1 MEVEALVVVFG
12 ALGEAA
18 AGPDFAVSL
27 VVVRSALAVLGS
39 AEEVEVDV
47 VRL

>member
-1 MEVEALVVVFG
+1 MEVEALVAVFV
-12 ALGEAA
+12 ALAEAA
-18 AGPDFAVSL
+18 AGPGFAVGL
-27 VVVRSALAVLGS
+27 VVVRSVPVVLGS